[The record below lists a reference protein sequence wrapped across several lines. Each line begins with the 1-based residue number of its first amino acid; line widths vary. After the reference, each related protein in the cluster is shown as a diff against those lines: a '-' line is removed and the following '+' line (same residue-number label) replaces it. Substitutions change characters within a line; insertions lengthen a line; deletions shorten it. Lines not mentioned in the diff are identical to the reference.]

1 MAFLWV
7 SNKLRDTK
15 DYMVDKIENTSGYI
29 SREGSRVFNGITG
42 KATFLE
48 AEKLYKKIEEEYTRK
63 NNEYKKKISD
73 IGKEIEEKVSKIN
86 YHKEDI
92 YLNHFERFKSLGDKL
107 HNISINGKHFL
118 EYFDESITKINNQ
131 NGIRSKEDIYKIDFN
146 NLKFTEIAFGI
157 LTLGFYTRKKAKET
171 LLEVKEEKT
180 RVEADIK
187 EMNSQIIK
195 AQKILDSIDNVSEY
209 FTELI
214 KNYSKILDRFEYGIK
229 SQIQKNILKGNK
241 LDNGKINFRMMPIVH
256 IQEFQALFNL
266 SIVLYQMASLGYLS
280 DAGEIKDE
288 DIKSLEKITN
298 LIKNNDLVAA

>member
-92 YLNHFERFKSLGDKL
+92 YLNHFERFKNLGDKL

-180 RVEADIK
+180 RVMSCNNRQMITGVVI
-187 EMNSQIIK
+187 N
-195 AQKILDSIDNVSEY
+195 
-209 FTELI
+209 
-214 KNYSKILDRFEYGIK
+214 
-229 SQIQKNILKGNK
+229 
-241 LDNGKINFRMMPIVH
+241 NGTPRPSRKC
-256 IQEFQALFNL
+256 
-266 SIVLYQMASLGYLS
+266 
-280 DAGEIKDE
+280 
-288 DIKSLEKITN
+288 
-298 LIKNNDLVAA
+298 

>member
-1 MAFLWV
+1 MGFSWG
-7 SNKLRDTK
+7 SNKLKDTK
-15 DYMVDKIENTSGYI
+15 DYMVEKIEDTSNFI
-29 SREGSRVFNGITG
+29 SDKGSKVFNAVTG

-63 NNEYKKKISD
+63 NNEYKKKIFD
-73 IGKEIEEKVSKIN
+73 IGKEIEEKVSNIN

-92 YLNHFERFKSLGDKL
+92 YLNHFERFKNLGDKL
-107 HNISINGKHFL
+107 HNVSINGKHFL
-118 EYFDESITKINNQ
+118 EYFDDSIIRINNQ
-131 NGIRSKEDIYKIDFN
+131 NGIRSKREIYKIDFN

-171 LLEVKEEKT
+171 LLEVQAEEI
-180 RVEADIK
+180 RVKKDIE
-187 EMNSQIIK
+187 EMNSNIVK
-195 AQKILDSIDNVSEY
+195 AQVILNSISNVSEY

-229 SQIQKNILKGNK
+229 SQIQKNILKGSK
-241 LDNGKINFRMMPIVH
+241 LDNGKLNFKMMPIVH

-266 SIVLYQMASLGYLS
+266 SIVLYQMSSLGYLS

>member
-1 MAFLWV
+1 
-7 SNKLRDTK
+7 
-15 DYMVDKIENTSGYI
+15 
-29 SREGSRVFNGITG
+29 
-42 KATFLE
+42 
-48 AEKLYKKIEEEYTRK
+48 
-63 NNEYKKKISD
+63 
-73 IGKEIEEKVSKIN
+73 
-86 YHKEDI
+86 
-92 YLNHFERFKSLGDKL
+92 
-107 HNISINGKHFL
+107 
-118 EYFDESITKINNQ
+118 
-131 NGIRSKEDIYKIDFN
+131 
-146 NLKFTEIAFGI
+146 
-157 LTLGFYTRKKAKET
+157 
-171 LLEVKEEKT
+171 
-180 RVEADIK
+180 
-187 EMNSQIIK
+187 MNSQIIK

-288 DIKSLEKITN
+288 DIKSLKKITN

>member
-1 MAFLWV
+1 MAFSWGYK
-7 SNKLRDTK
+7 KLKDTK
-15 DYMVDKIENTSGYI
+15 DYMVDKIEDTSDYI
-29 SREGSRVFNGITG
+29 SDKGSKVFNAVTG

-63 NNEYKKKISD
+63 NNEYKKKIFD
-73 IGKEIEEKVSKIN
+73 IGKEIEEKVSNIN

-92 YLNHFERFKSLGDKL
+92 YLNHFERFKNLGDKL
-107 HNISINGKHFL
+107 HNVSINGKHFL
-118 EYFDESITKINNQ
+118 EYFDDSIIRINNQ
-131 NGIRSKEDIYKIDFN
+131 NGIRSKREIYKIDFN

-171 LLEVKEEKT
+171 LLEVRAEEI
-180 RVEADIK
+180 RVKADIEK
-187 EMNSQIIK
+187 MNSNIVK
-195 AQKILDSIDNVSEY
+195 AQDILNSVSNVSEY

-229 SQIQKNILKGNK
+229 SQIQKNILKGSK
-241 LDNGKINFRMMPIVH
+241 LDNGKLNFKMMPIVH

-266 SIVLYQMASLGYLS
+266 SIVLYQMSSLGYLS

>member
-1 MAFLWV
+1 MGFSWG
-7 SNKLRDTK
+7 SNKLKDTK
-15 DYMVDKIENTSGYI
+15 DYMVEKIEDASNFI
-29 SREGSRVFNGITG
+29 SDKGSKVFNAVTG

-73 IGKEIEEKVSKIN
+73 IGKEIEKKVSNIN

-92 YLNHFERFKSLGDKL
+92 YLNHFERFKNLGDKL
-107 HNISINGKHFL
+107 HNVSINGKHFL
-118 EYFDESITKINNQ
+118 EYFDDSIIRINNQ
-131 NGIRSKEDIYKIDFN
+131 NEIRSKREIYKIDFN

-171 LLEVKEEKT
+171 LLEVQAEET
-180 RVEADIK
+180 RVKEDIEK
-187 EMNSQIIK
+187 MDTQIVK
-195 AQKILDSIDNVSEY
+195 AQEILDSIDNVSEY

-241 LDNGKINFRMMPIVH
+241 LDNGKLNFKMMPIAH
-256 IQEFQALFNL
+256 IEEFQALFNL
-266 SIVLYQMASLGYLS
+266 SIVLHQMSRLGYLS
-280 DAGEIKDE
+280 ENGKLKDE
-288 DIKSLEKITN
+288 DIKSFENVKD
-298 LIKNNDLVAA
+298 LIKNNTLFVA

>member
-1 MAFLWV
+1 MQ
-7 SNKLRDTK
+7 R
-15 DYMVDKIENTSGYI
+15 
-29 SREGSRVFNGITG
+29 
-42 KATFLE
+42 
-48 AEKLYKKIEEEYTRK
+48 
-63 NNEYKKKISD
+63 
-73 IGKEIEEKVSKIN
+73 
-86 YHKEDI
+86 
-92 YLNHFERFKSLGDKL
+92 NHTL
-107 HNISINGKHFL
+107 
-118 EYFDESITKINNQ
+118 
-131 NGIRSKEDIYKIDFN
+131 
-146 NLKFTEIAFGI
+146 
-157 LTLGFYTRKKAKET
+157 LGFEN
-171 LLEVKEEKT
+171 LLLVL
-180 RVEADIK
+180 
-187 EMNSQIIK
+187 NSLKYQLSLKLWYFHLDSLFSKHQIIK

-288 DIKSLEKITN
+288 DIKSLEKVTN

>member
-1 MAFLWV
+1 MAFSWV

-42 KATFLE
+42 KATFQE

-73 IGKEIEEKVSKIN
+73 IGKEIEKKVSNIN

-171 LLEVKEEKT
+171 LLEVKAE
-180 RVEADIK
+180 
-187 EMNSQIIK
+187 
-195 AQKILDSIDNVSEY
+195 
-209 FTELI
+209 
-214 KNYSKILDRFEYGIK
+214 
-229 SQIQKNILKGNK
+229 
-241 LDNGKINFRMMPIVH
+241 
-256 IQEFQALFNL
+256 
-266 SIVLYQMASLGYLS
+266 
-280 DAGEIKDE
+280 
-288 DIKSLEKITN
+288 
-298 LIKNNDLVAA
+298 

>member
-1 MAFLWV
+1 MAFLWA
-7 SNKLRDTK
+7 SSKLRDTK
-15 DYMVDKIENTSGYI
+15 DYMVDKIEDASDYI
-29 SREGSRVFNGITG
+29 SGKGSKVFNTVTG

-63 NNEYKKKISD
+63 NNEYKKKIFV
-73 IGKEIEEKVSKIN
+73 IGKEIEEKVSNIN

-92 YLNHFERFKSLGDKL
+92 YLNHFERFKRLGDKL

-118 EYFDESITKINNQ
+118 EYFDDSIIRINNQ
-131 NGIRSKEDIYKIDFN
+131 NSIRSKGEIYKIDFN
-146 NLKFTEIAFGI
+146 NLKFTEIAFAV
-157 LTLGFYTRKKAKET
+157 LTLGFCTRKKAKET
-171 LLEVKEEKT
+171 LLEVQAEET
-180 RVEADIK
+180 RVKEDIEK
-187 EMNSQIIK
+187 MNTQIIK
-195 AQKILDSIDNVSEY
+195 AQVILNSISNVSEY

-241 LDNGKINFRMMPIVH
+241 LDNGKLNFKMIPIVH

-266 SIVLYQMASLGYLS
+266 SIVLYQMVSLGYLS
-280 DAGEIKDE
+280 EVGEIKDE
-288 DIKSLEKITN
+288 DIKLLEQVTN

>member
-1 MAFLWV
+1 MAFLWA
-7 SNKLRDTK
+7 SSKLRNTK
-15 DYMVDKIENTSGYI
+15 DYMVDKIGDTSDYI
-29 SREGSRVFNGITG
+29 SDKGSKVFNAVTG
-42 KATFLE
+42 KSTFLE
-48 AEKLYKKIEEEYTRK
+48 AEKLYKKIEEEYIRK

-73 IGKEIEEKVSKIN
+73 IGKKIEEKVSNIN

-118 EYFDESITKINNQ
+118 EYFDDSIIRINNQ
-131 NGIRSKEDIYKIDFN
+131 NGIRSKREIYKIDFN
-146 NLKFTEIAFGI
+146 NLKFTEIAFAV

-171 LLEVKEEKT
+171 LLEVQAEEIRVKE
-180 RVEADIK
+180 DIK
-187 EMNSQIIK
+187 KMDSNIVK
-195 AQKILDSIDNVSEY
+195 AQVILNSISNVSEY

-241 LDNGKINFRMMPIVH
+241 LDNGKLNFKMMPIAH
-256 IQEFQALFNL
+256 IEEFQALFNL

-288 DIKSLEKITN
+288 DIKSIKQVIN
-298 LIKNNDLVAA
+298 LVRNSEFVAA

>member
-15 DYMVDKIENTSGYI
+15 DYMVDKIEDTSDYI
-29 SREGSRVFNGITG
+29 SAKGSKVFNAVTG

-48 AEKLYKKIEEEYTRK
+48 AEKLYKKIEEKYTIK
-63 NNEYKKKISD
+63 NNAYKKKIFD
-73 IGKEIEEKVSKIN
+73 IGKEIEEKVSNIN

-92 YLNHFERFKSLGDKL
+92 YLNHFERFKNLGDKL

-118 EYFDESITKINNQ
+118 EYFDDSIIRINNQ
-131 NGIRSKEDIYKIDFN
+131 NGIRNKKEIYKIDFN

-157 LTLGFYTRKKAKET
+157 LTLGFYSRKKAKET
-171 LLEVKEEKT
+171 LEAVEEEEI
-180 RVEADIK
+180 RVNADIE
-187 EMNSQIIK
+187 EMDSQIVK

-241 LDNGKINFRMMPIVH
+241 LDNGKLNFRMMPIIH

-288 DIKSLEKITN
+288 DIKSIKQVIN
-298 LIKNNDLVAA
+298 LVRNSEFVAA

>member
-1 MAFLWV
+1 MFI
-7 SNKLRDTK
+7 SSITK
-15 DYMVDKIENTSGYI
+15 IAKKPIDYASDVVDYVVTK
-29 SREGSRVFNGITG
+29 GSKVLNALTG
-42 KATFLE
+42 KDTFLE
-48 AEKLYKKIEEEYTRK
+48 AEELYKRIEEEYTIK
-63 NNEYKKKISD
+63 HNEYKEKIYI
-73 IGKEIEEKVSKIN
+73 IGKEIEKKVSNIN

-92 YLNHFERFKSLGDKL
+92 YINHFERFKKLGDRL

-118 EYFDESITKINNQ
+118 EYFDNSITKINNQ
-131 NGIRSKEDIYKIDFN
+131 NTIRSKEEMYKIDFN

-171 LLEVKEEKT
+171 LLEVKAEEK

-241 LDNGKINFRMMPIVH
+241 LDSGKLNFKMMPIAH
-256 IQEFQALFNL
+256 IEEFQALFNL

>member
-1 MAFLWV
+1 MGFSWG
-7 SNKLRDTK
+7 SNKLKDTK
-15 DYMVDKIENTSGYI
+15 DYMVEKIEDTSNFI
-29 SREGSRVFNGITG
+29 SDKGSKVFNAVTG

-63 NNEYKKKISD
+63 NNEYKKKIFD
-73 IGKEIEEKVSKIN
+73 IGKEIEEKVSNIN

-92 YLNHFERFKSLGDKL
+92 YLNHFERFKNLGDKL
-107 HNISINGKHFL
+107 HNVSINGKHFL
-118 EYFDESITKINNQ
+118 EYFDDSIIRINNQ
-131 NGIRSKEDIYKIDFN
+131 NGIRSKREIYKIDFN

-171 LLEVKEEKT
+171 LLEVQAEEI
-180 RVEADIK
+180 RVKKDIE
-187 EMNSQIIK
+187 EMNSNIVK
-195 AQKILDSIDNVSEY
+195 AQVILNSISNVSEY

-229 SQIQKNILKGNK
+229 SQIQKNILKGSK
-241 LDNGKINFRMMPIVH
+241 LDNGKLNFKMMPIAH
-256 IQEFQALFNL
+256 IEEFQALFNL

>member
-48 AEKLYKKIEEEYTRK
+48 AEKLYREIEEEYTRK

-92 YLNHFERFKSLGDKL
+92 YLNHFERFKKLGDKL

-118 EYFDESITKINNQ
+118 EYFDDKI
-131 NGIRSKEDIYKIDFN
+131 K
-146 NLKFTEIAFGI
+146 
-157 LTLGFYTRKKAKET
+157 
-171 LLEVKEEKT
+171 
-180 RVEADIK
+180 
-187 EMNSQIIK
+187 
-195 AQKILDSIDNVSEY
+195 
-209 FTELI
+209 
-214 KNYSKILDRFEYGIK
+214 
-229 SQIQKNILKGNK
+229 
-241 LDNGKINFRMMPIVH
+241 
-256 IQEFQALFNL
+256 
-266 SIVLYQMASLGYLS
+266 
-280 DAGEIKDE
+280 
-288 DIKSLEKITN
+288 
-298 LIKNNDLVAA
+298 

>member
-1 MAFLWV
+1 MAFSWV

-42 KATFLE
+42 KATFQE

-73 IGKEIEEKVSKIN
+73 IGKEIEKKVSNIN

-92 YLNHFERFKSLGDKL
+92 YLNHFERFKNLGDKL

-171 LLEVKEEKT
+171 LLKVQAEET

-195 AQKILDSIDNVSEY
+195 AQKILEILPKRKIIPFESELEAQIL
-209 FTELI
+209 FTQLSHI
-214 KNYSKILDRFEYGIK
+214 KPNCF
-229 SQIQKNILKGNK
+229 
-241 LDNGKINFRMMPIVH
+241 
-256 IQEFQALFNL
+256 
-266 SIVLYQMASLGYLS
+266 
-280 DAGEIKDE
+280 
-288 DIKSLEKITN
+288 
-298 LIKNNDLVAA
+298 LV

>member
-1 MAFLWV
+1 MAFSWG
-7 SNKLRDTK
+7 SNKLKDTK
-15 DYMVDKIENTSGYI
+15 DYMVDKIEDASDYI
-29 SREGSRVFNGITG
+29 SDKGSKVFNAVTG

-63 NNEYKKKISD
+63 NNEYKKKIFD
-73 IGKEIEEKVSKIN
+73 IGKEIEEKVSNIN

-92 YLNHFERFKSLGDKL
+92 YLNHFERFKNLGDKL
-107 HNISINGKHFL
+107 HNVSINGKHFL
-118 EYFDESITKINNQ
+118 EYFDDSIIRINNQ
-131 NGIRSKEDIYKIDFN
+131 NGIRSKREIYKIDFN

-171 LLEVKEEKT
+171 LLEVQAEEI
-180 RVEADIK
+180 RVKKDIE
-187 EMNSQIIK
+187 EMNSNIVK
-195 AQKILDSIDNVSEY
+195 AQVILNSISNVSEY

-229 SQIQKNILKGNK
+229 SQIQKNILKGSK
-241 LDNGKINFRMMPIVH
+241 LDNGKLNFKMMPIVH

-266 SIVLYQMASLGYLS
+266 SIVLYQMSSLGYLS